1 MLGWKP
7 IPWEL
12 KLNDIEKSKCIQKD
26 LETCKKQKDV
36 EGVWTT
42 DGEGDTGLSS
52 DPKSWVQMI
61 NDQIGYKPQPTTAHL
76 SLET

>member
-1 MLGWKP
+1 MET
-7 IPWEL
+7 WEL
-12 KLNDIEKSKCIQKD
+12 KLNDIEESECIRKD

-36 EGVWTT
+36 EGVWTS